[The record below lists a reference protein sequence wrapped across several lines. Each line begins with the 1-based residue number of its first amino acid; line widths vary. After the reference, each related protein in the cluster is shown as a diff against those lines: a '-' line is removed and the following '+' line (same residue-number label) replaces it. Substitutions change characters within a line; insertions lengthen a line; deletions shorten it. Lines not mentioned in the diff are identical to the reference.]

1 MATRRLIP
9 YSVHLPEEIFAQL
22 KDAAQDRKASS
33 VVRDAIT
40 MYLQR
45 TSEFDAGYNKAI
57 NDAIRIVKSN
67 PTAKSLSVN
76 ELPVSTL
83 LCVALTSLIKEPANV
98 PKKTRRS

>member
-1 MATRRLIP
+1 MATKRLIP
-9 YSVHLPEEIFAQL
+9 YSVHLPEEIFQQL
-22 KDAAQDRKASS
+22 KEAAQNRKASS

-45 TSEFDAGYNKAI
+45 TSEFDTGYNKAI

-76 ELPVSTL
+76 GLPVSSL
-83 LCVALTSLIKEPANV
+83 LCAGLTSLMKETTNV
-98 PKKTRRS
+98 PKKTRGS